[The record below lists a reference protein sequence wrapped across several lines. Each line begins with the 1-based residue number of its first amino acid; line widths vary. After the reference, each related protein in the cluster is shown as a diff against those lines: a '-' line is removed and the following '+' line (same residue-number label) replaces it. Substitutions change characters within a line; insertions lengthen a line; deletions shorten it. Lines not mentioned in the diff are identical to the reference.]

1 MSWLISIG
9 IFILIIGLMVGF
21 VLLLFHFELEG
32 YFLQLVI
39 IVLLLFLAIL
49 FVNLIHLVIFD

>member
-9 IFILIIGLMVGF
+9 IFTLIIGLMIGF
-21 VLLLFHFELEG
+21 ILLLFHFGLEE
-32 YFLQLVI
+32 YFLTLSVI
-39 IVLLLFLAIL
+39 ILLLFLAIL

>member
-9 IFILIIGLMVGF
+9 IFALIIGLMIGF
-21 VLLLFHFELEG
+21 ILLLFHFGLEE
-32 YFLQLVI
+32 YFLTLSVI
-39 IVLLLFLAIL
+39 ILLLFLAIL